1 MCTHRI
7 DSVPAE
13 VLKMT
18 DERYRPGGVNPALV
32 TPFTRDDR
40 IDEEALRN
48 LLRFVRPHVDGVV
61 PCGTTGE
68 FVNMSHAERRQVL
81 EICIDEVGDEIPV
94 IAGTGAASTRQAIQL
109 ARHAQQAGATAC
121 LVVAPYYL
129 RPSDKGVY
137 QHFYE
142 VAKAVDLPLL
152 MYNIPQTVDAYIP
165 RQVLEDL
172 SEIDNIVGLKD
183 SSGDLAYAM
192 EVLEMTQGRLDVLV
206 GHDEVVLPALAG
218 GCRGMIL
225 ASAQVFPEIWQE
237 LFRKVQEGDLKAARQ
252 LQLKVQ
258 KLARIF
264 VRHGGGVAVK
274 AALNMMGVKVGRP
287 RRPLKPVG
295 GAMIHETRAEI
306 QLELEKLGKIQPQ
319 EMSWAMPEGPLGER
333 FTDIGITAD
342 MIEGNSTLLGSAA
355 EGKDPETVGIDLIVG
370 PKSGPVGEAYARQLT
385 HPSHGYE
392 ALTTIAE
399 PNLTVKPSTLI
410 VPTIELVNLRQASMV
425 YGPTQA
431 AVAKAIIDNIEGD
444 AIPREALDEQVMIA
458 KATVHPR
465 ALDRHQ
471 LYANVHAA
479 MDRAIKMAYG
489 KQR

>member
-1 MCTHRI
+1 
-7 DSVPAE
+7 
-13 VLKMT
+13 MT
-18 DERYRPGGVNPALV
+18 DKRYRPGGINPALV
-32 TPFTRDDR
+32 TPFTRDDK

-48 LLRFVRPHVDGVV
+48 LLRFVLPHVDGVV

-81 EICIDEVGDEIPV
+81 EICVDEVEREVPV
-94 IAGTGAASTRQAIQL
+94 IAGTGAASTREAIQL
-109 ARHAQQAGATAC
+109 ARHAQEAGATAC

-129 RPSDKGVY
+129 HPSDKGIY

-142 VAKAVDLPLL
+142 VANAVDLPIIL
-152 MYNIPQTVDAYIP
+152 YNIPQTVDAYVP

-183 SSGDLAYAM
+183 SSGNLPYTM
-192 EVLEMTQGRLDVLV
+192 EVLEMTQGRLDVLI

-218 GCRGMIL
+218 GCSGMIL
-225 ASAQVFPEIWQE
+225 ASAQVFPEMWQE
-237 LFRKVQEGDLKAARQ
+237 VLRKAREGDLEGARRSQ
-252 LQLKVQ
+252 MKVQ

-319 EMSWAMPEGPLGER
+319 EIGWAMPKGPLRGK
-333 FTDIGITAD
+333 FNDIGVTVD
-342 MIEGNSTLLGSAA
+342 MIEGNGILLGSAA
-355 EGKDPETVGIDLIVG
+355 EGEDPEKVGIDLIVG
-370 PKSGPVGEAYARQLT
+370 SKNGPVGEAYARQLT
-385 HPSHGYE
+385 HPRHGHE

-410 VPTIELVNLRQASMV
+410 LPTIELTNLRQASMV

-431 AVAKAIIDNIEGD
+431 AAAKAILDNIEQEIIPAETLD
-444 AIPREALDEQVMIA
+444 AEVMIA
-458 KATVHPR
+458 KATIHPR

-471 LYANVHAA
+471 LYANVYGAV
-479 MDRAIKMAYG
+479 DKAIKTAYR
-489 KQR
+489 KSL

>member
-1 MCTHRI
+1 MREK
-7 DSVPAE
+7 AF
-13 VLKMT
+13 
-18 DERYRPGGVNPALV
+18 RPGGVSPALV
-32 TPFTRDDR
+32 TPFTRDDK

-48 LLRFVRPHVDGVV
+48 LLRFVLPHIDGVV

-81 EICIDEVGDEIPV
+81 EICIDEVGNEVPV
-94 IAGTGAASTRQAIQL
+94 IAGTGAASTREAIHL
-109 ARHAQQAGATAC
+109 ARHAQEAGAAAC
-121 LVVAPYYL
+121 LVVTPYFL
-129 RPSDKGVY
+129 HPSDKGIY

-142 VAKAVDLPLL
+142 VAKAVDLPIM

-183 SSGDLAYAM
+183 SSGDLSYTM

-218 GCRGMIL
+218 GCCGIIL

-237 LFRKVQEGDLKAARQ
+237 VLRKMQEGDLQGARQ
-252 LQLKVQ
+252 LQMKVQ

-274 AALNMMGVKVGRP
+274 AALNMMGVNVGRP

-306 QLELEKLGKIQPQ
+306 QLELEKLGKIEPQ
-319 EMSWAMPEGPLGER
+319 EMTWTMPDGAPESR
-333 FTDIGITAD
+333 FSDIGMTAE
-342 MIEGNSTLLGSAA
+342 MINGNNIMLGSAT
-355 EGKDPETVGIDLIVG
+355 EGDDPEKAAIDLIVG
-370 PKSGPVGEAYARQLT
+370 PKNGPVGEAYARQLT
-385 HPSHGYE
+385 HPRHGHE

-410 VPTIELVNLRQASMV
+410 LPTIELKNLRQASMV

-431 AVAKAIIDNIEGD
+431 AVAKAILDNIEREI
-444 AIPREALDEQVMIA
+444 IPAEALDTQVMIA
-458 KATVHPR
+458 KATIHPR

-471 LYANVHAA
+471 LYANVYGA
-479 MDRAIKMAYG
+479 MDMAIKMAY
-489 KQR
+489 RE

>member
-1 MCTHRI
+1 MREK
-7 DSVPAE
+7 AF
-13 VLKMT
+13 
-18 DERYRPGGVNPALV
+18 RPGGVSPALV
-32 TPFTRDDR
+32 TPFTRDDK

-48 LLRFVRPHVDGVV
+48 LLRFVLPHIDGVV

-81 EICIDEVGDEIPV
+81 EICIDEVGNEVPV
-94 IAGTGAASTRQAIQL
+94 IAGTGAASTREAIHL
-109 ARHAQQAGATAC
+109 ARHAQEAGAAAC
-121 LVVAPYYL
+121 LVVTPYFL
-129 RPSDKGVY
+129 HPSDKGIY

-142 VAKAVDLPLL
+142 VAKAVDLPIM

-183 SSGDLAYAM
+183 SSGDLSYTM

-218 GCRGMIL
+218 GCCGMIL

-237 LFRKVQEGDLKAARQ
+237 VLRKMQEGDLQGARQ
-252 LQLKVQ
+252 LQMKVQ

-274 AALNMMGVKVGRP
+274 AALNMMGVNVGRP

-306 QLELEKLGKIQPQ
+306 QLELEKLGKIEPQ
-319 EMSWAMPEGPLGER
+319 EMTWTMPEGAPESR
-333 FTDIGITAD
+333 FSDIGMTAE
-342 MIEGNSTLLGSAA
+342 MINGNNIMLGSAT
-355 EGKDPETVGIDLIVG
+355 EGDDPEKAAIDLIVG
-370 PKSGPVGEAYARQLT
+370 PKNGPVGEAYARQLT
-385 HPSHGYE
+385 HPRHGHE

-410 VPTIELVNLRQASMV
+410 LPTIELKNLRQASMV

-431 AVAKAIIDNIEGD
+431 AVAKAILDNIEREI
-444 AIPREALDEQVMIA
+444 IPAEALDTQVMIA
-458 KATVHPR
+458 KATIHPR

-471 LYANVHAA
+471 LYANVYGA
-479 MDRAIKMAYG
+479 MDMAIKMAY
-489 KQR
+489 RE

>member
-1 MCTHRI
+1 
-7 DSVPAE
+7 
-13 VLKMT
+13 MT

-32 TPFTRDDR
+32 TPFTRDDK

-48 LLRFVRPHVDGVV
+48 LLRFVLPHVDGVV

-68 FVNMSHAERRQVL
+68 FVNMSHAERQQVL
-81 EICIDEVGDEIPV
+81 EICIDEVGDKVPV
-94 IAGTGAASTRQAIQL
+94 IAGTGAASTREAIQL
-109 ARHAQQAGATAC
+109 ARHAEEAGATAC

-129 RPSDKGVY
+129 HPSDKGIY

-142 VAKAVDLPLL
+142 VARAVDLPVIL
-152 MYNIPQTVDAYIP
+152 YNIPQTVDAYIP

-183 SSGDLAYAM
+183 SSGNLPYTM

-218 GCRGMIL
+218 GCSGAIL

-237 LFRKVQEGDLKAARQ
+237 VLRAVQEGKLEEARQ
-252 LQLKVQ
+252 LQMKVQ

-287 RRPLKPVG
+287 RRPFKPVG

-306 QLELEKLGKIQPQ
+306 QLELEKLGKIEPQ
-319 EMSWAMPEGPLGER
+319 EIGWAMPKGPLGDR
-333 FTDIGITAD
+333 FGDIGITPE
-342 MIEGNSTLLGSAA
+342 MTEGQGILLGSAT
-355 EGKDPETVGIDLIVG
+355 EGKAPEMAGIDLVMG
-370 PKSGPVGEAYARQLT
+370 SKNGPVGEAYARQLT
-385 HPSHGYE
+385 HPRHGHE

-410 VPTIELVNLRQASMV
+410 LPTIELMNLRQASMV

-431 AVAKAIIDNIEGD
+431 AVAKAIVDNIEQEI
-444 AIPREALDEQVMIA
+444 IPVEALDTAVMIA

-465 ALDRHQ
+465 ALDRHL
-471 LYANVHAA
+471 LYANIYEA
-479 MDRAIKMAYG
+479 MDKAIKMAYR
-489 KQR
+489 KRR

>member
-1 MCTHRI
+1 
-7 DSVPAE
+7 
-13 VLKMT
+13 MT
-18 DERYRPGGVNPALV
+18 NEMFRPGGVNPALI
-32 TPFTRDDR
+32 TPFTRDDE

-68 FVNMSHAERRQVL
+68 FVYMSHSERRQVL
-81 EICIDEVGDEIPV
+81 EICIDEVGNEIPV
-94 IAGTGAASTRQAIQL
+94 IAGTGAASTREAIRL
-109 ARHAQQAGATAC
+109 ARHAQEAGATAC

-129 RPSDKGVY
+129 HPSDKGIY

-142 VAKAVDLPLL
+142 VAKAVDLPMI

-183 SSGDLAYAM
+183 SSGDLPYTM

-218 GCRGMIL
+218 GCSGMIL
-225 ASAQVFPEIWQE
+225 ASAQVFPEVWQDV
-237 LFRKVQEGDLKAARQ
+237 LARVRAGDLAGARES
-252 LQLKVQ
+252 QLKVQ

-264 VRHGGGVAVK
+264 VRYGGGVAVK
-274 AALNMMGVKVGRP
+274 AALNMMGIKVGRP

-295 GAMIHETRAEI
+295 GALIHETRAEI
-306 QLELEKLGKIQPQ
+306 QLELEKLGKIRAQ
-319 EMSWAMPEGPLGER
+319 EPSWALPTGPLRDR
-333 FTDIGITAD
+333 FGTIGITPEMMKA
-342 MIEGNSTLLGSAA
+342 SPVLLGTAC
-355 EGKDPETVGIDLIVG
+355 EVDDPESVGIDLILG
-370 PKSGPVGEAYARQLT
+370 PKNGPVGEAYARQLT

-410 VPTIELVNLRQASMV
+410 VPTVQLVNLRQASMV

-431 AVAKAIIDNIEGD
+431 AVAKAVLDNIEQGI
-444 AIPREALDEQVMIA
+444 IPAEALDDEVMIA
-458 KATVHPR
+458 MATVHPR
-465 ALDRHQ
+465 ALDRHR

-479 MDRAIKMAYG
+479 TDKAIKMAYG
-489 KQR
+489 KQTQGH

>member
-1 MCTHRI
+1 MREK
-7 DSVPAE
+7 AF
-13 VLKMT
+13 
-18 DERYRPGGVNPALV
+18 RPGGVSPALV
-32 TPFTRDDR
+32 TPFTRDDK

-48 LLRFVRPHVDGVV
+48 LLRFVLPHIDGVV

-81 EICIDEVGDEIPV
+81 EICIDEVGNEVPV
-94 IAGTGAASTRQAIQL
+94 IAGTGAASTREAIHL
-109 ARHAQQAGATAC
+109 ARHAQEAGAAAC
-121 LVVAPYYL
+121 LVVTPYFL
-129 RPSDKGVY
+129 HPSDKGIY

-142 VAKAVDLPLL
+142 VAKAVDLPIM

-183 SSGDLAYAM
+183 SSGDLSYTM

-218 GCRGMIL
+218 GCCGMIL

-237 LFRKVQEGDLKAARQ
+237 VLRKMQEGDLQGARQ
-252 LQLKVQ
+252 LQMKVQ

-274 AALNMMGVKVGRP
+274 AALNMMGVNVGRP

-306 QLELEKLGKIQPQ
+306 QLELEKLGKIEPQ
-319 EMSWAMPEGPLGER
+319 EMTWTMPDGAPESR
-333 FTDIGITAD
+333 FSDIGMTAE
-342 MIEGNSTLLGSAA
+342 MINGNNIMLGSAT
-355 EGKDPETVGIDLIVG
+355 EGDDPEKAAIDLIVG
-370 PKSGPVGEAYARQLT
+370 PKNGPVGEAYARQLT
-385 HPSHGYE
+385 HPRHGHE

-410 VPTIELVNLRQASMV
+410 LPTIELKNLRQASMV

-431 AVAKAIIDNIEGD
+431 AVAKAILDNIEREI
-444 AIPREALDEQVMIA
+444 IPAEALDTQVMIA
-458 KATVHPR
+458 KATIHPR

-471 LYANVHAA
+471 LYANVYGA
-479 MDRAIKMAYG
+479 MDMAIKMAY
-489 KQR
+489 RE

>member
-1 MCTHRI
+1 MRDT
-7 DSVPAE
+7 S
-13 VLKMT
+13 
-18 DERYRPGGVNPALV
+18 YRPGGVNPALV

-40 IDEEALRN
+40 VDEGALRN
-48 LLRFVRPHVDGVV
+48 LLRFVLPHVDGVV

-68 FVNMSHAERRQVL
+68 FVTMSHAERQQVL
-81 EICIDEVGDEIPV
+81 EICIDEVGNEIPV
-94 IAGTGAASTRQAIQL
+94 IAGTGAASTREAIQL
-109 ARHAQQAGATAC
+109 ARHAQEAGAAAC
-121 LVVAPYYL
+121 LTVVPYYL
-129 RPSDKGVY
+129 HPSDKGIY
-137 QHFYE
+137 QHFYRL
-142 VAKAVDLPLL
+142 ASAVDLPIII
-152 MYNIPQTVDAYIP
+152 YNIPQTVDAYIP

-183 SSGDLAYAM
+183 SSGDLPYTM
-192 EVLEMTQGRLDVLV
+192 EVLEMTQGRLGVLV

-218 GCRGMIL
+218 GCCGMIL
-225 ASAQVFPEIWQE
+225 ASAQVFPEIWNQV
-237 LFRKVQEGDLKAARQ
+237 LRKVQEGDLEGARQ
-252 LQLKVQ
+252 LQMEVQ

-319 EMSWAMPEGPLGER
+319 QVTWAMPKGSLASR
-333 FTDIGITAD
+333 FSDIGITAGMVAAD
-342 MIEGNSTLLGSAA
+342 GILLGSAT
-355 EGKDPETVGIDLIVG
+355 EGQDPEKVGIDLMAG
-370 PKSGPVGEAYARQLT
+370 PKNGPVGEAYARQLT
-385 HPSHGYE
+385 HPRHGYE

-399 PNLTVKPSTLI
+399 PNLTVRPSTLI

-431 AVAKAIIDNIEGD
+431 AVAKAILDNIEQGV
-444 AIPREALDEQVMIA
+444 IPTEALDTQVMIA

-465 ALDRHQ
+465 ALDRHR
-471 LYANVHAA
+471 LYANVHRA
-479 MDRAIKMAYG
+479 MDKALKTTYR
-489 KQR
+489 Q